1 MNTTNDQEYV
11 MLTISS
17 KISMGIVH
25 YSDWRMQ
32 AILETDLTKCF
43 EHLLSCSQVNLK
55 EFISV
60 LSSLV
65 QVEKEVSLKPAAIKM
80 DYIKLS
86 QKVEA

>member
-1 MNTTNDQEYV
+1 
-11 MLTISS
+11 
-17 KISMGIVH
+17 
-25 YSDWRMQ
+25 MQ
-32 AILETDLTKCF
+32 AILETKCF

-55 EFISV
+55 DFISV

>member
-32 AILETDLTKCF
+32 AILETDLKCF

>member
-1 MNTTNDQEYV
+1 
-11 MLTISS
+11 
-17 KISMGIVH
+17 
-25 YSDWRMQ
+25 MQ
-32 AILETDLTKCF
+32 AILETDLKCF

>member
-1 MNTTNDQEYV
+1 MTPKKSY
-11 MLTISS
+11 
-17 KISMGIVH
+17 
-25 YSDWRMQ
+25 
-32 AILETDLTKCF
+32 
-43 EHLLSCSQVNLK
+43 EHLLSCSQVDLK